1 MILIIP
7 LFLSL
12 YIVTRLNRE
21 NYQSI
26 KMAAE
31 PLNKSLSIAIGNSF
45 KYKNFPSNAKVVFF
59 QLPDKNTEEKHC
71 IPHFT
76 LVCILTM
83 SKS

>member
-1 MILIIP
+1 M
-7 LFLSL
+7 
-12 YIVTRLNRE
+12 
-21 NYQSI
+21 Q
-26 KMAAE
+26 
-31 PLNKSLSIAIGNSF
+31 
-45 KYKNFPSNAKVVFF
+45 KVVFF